1 MLGGDAGRGAG
12 VVAAA
17 GGCAEALTAGA
28 VVGMLWPNR
37 YGSMSEV
44 ATQGACS
51 LLVACDTAMRVR
63 LNISSAVRLGTR
75 ISRTNSVTSTL
86 FEPLRSGT
94 TLPGTAA

>member
-1 MLGGDAGRGAG
+1 MLGGASARGAG
-12 VVAAA
+12 VVAAG

-28 VVGMLWPNR
+28 GVGMLWPNL
-37 YGSMSEV
+37 YGSISEV
-44 ATQGACS
+44 ATHGACS

-86 FEPLRSGT
+86 FESLRSDI
-94 TLPGTAA
+94 TLPGAAA